1 MKLNK
6 QGVRDLGHAPKTK
19 VNSGLAS
26 LPPLMTQEE
35 AATVREH
42 FGKNQLPGEMA
53 AKLLEGQAEF
63 GAPLAPEVEEFLHI
77 LAEECGET
85 VQRVTKILRFGLRR
99 NPWDGKDN
107 VERLEAEVADIT
119 AAATVLNLLG
129 VVDAGRIVETTAS
142 KLRAFVVEENP
153 AKPRIRHM
161 TADLRAKILA
171 LL

>member
-35 AATVREH
+35 AAIVREH

-77 LAEECGET
+77 LAEECAET
-85 VQRVTKILRFGLRR
+85 IQRVTKVLRFGPRR
-99 NPWDGKDN
+99 NPWDGKDS
-107 VERLEAEVADIT
+107 VERLESEIGDVC
-119 AAATVLNLLG
+119 AALDVLELLG
-129 VVDAGRIVETTAS
+129 LIDSDRVHDHTTR

-153 AKPRIRHM
+153 AKPRLRHA
-161 TADLRAKILA
+161 TAELRAKIQG